1 MIMMLMRVSFTAYS
15 TVLAPPAQLFLAPQH
30 DDASTGNEGEDAT
43 GEDRTGQLV
52 QREGGGY
59 L

>member
-15 TVLAPPAQLFLAPQH
+15 TVLAPPEPFLVPQH
-30 DDASTGNEGEDAT
+30 DDASTGNEGEGAT
-43 GEDRTGQLV
+43 GEDRTGRL